1 MSCVK
6 LNPDSVYS
14 IMLQYLVNRNSFH
27 RFIVVFQ
34 WDRTYSPPCMF
45 MLLNISE
52 NSIADDLDFFKI
64 FSRRIIRSILKE
76 KDQGFYINALKIV
89 RR

>member
-34 WDRTYSPPCMF
+34 WDRTYSPPCIRDF
-45 MLLNISE
+45 SLKFS
-52 NSIADDLDFFKI
+52 LDRLYVQTCLDTSHLKAPLHFFT
-64 FSRRIIRSILKE
+64 
-76 KDQGFYINALKIV
+76 
-89 RR
+89 